1 MSIQIKTAAVTGPKT
16 CEILELT
23 TPDLGRGEVLVK
35 VHAVALCTLEQRIF
49 RGEVKMPLPCTG
61 GHEVAGEI
69 AALGP
74 GVNTKLWA
82 EGQRVAV
89 RLLYNCGECYYCRT
103 GRTNM
108 CERAQ
113 KKPVREGL
121 LPGPGGLCDYIVVD
135 AASLFKIPDTLTY
148 EEACLTEPLACC
160 VHSVG
165 RADIQLGEDVVI
177 IGGGIMGQ
185 YHVML
190 AKRKGARVI
199 LSEVDPAR
207 RVLAENL
214 GADITLN
221 PMEQDPVEFVKGITD
236 GRGADVVFN
245 TTAIPNAM
253 VGYGSVVAI
262 AFLVSE
268 VKNPNRTV
276 PKSMA
281 ISMVLVVLLYLLMII
296 ATMGNIT
303 TQLLIDN
310 PGFRFIPMFA
320 AAFTSLTSVPWLS
333 KLISIAA
340 LLALLTTMLVVL
352 SLNARAVSSM
362 ADGGML
368 PKPLAKL
375 NKNGVP
381 GTATVTL
388 AIICMVLSCF
398 PSLTELLVN
407 LGSVS
412 AAITI
417 VIVCASLICARKK
430 VPHQAGNY
438 KAPGGNFISV
448 LTIVLIVA
456 SYIPG
461 IFSGGGTMW
470 LFTIIIYAVGAVI
483 MAYYLKKQN

>member
-82 EGQRVAV
+82 KGQRVAV

-121 LPGPGGLCDYIVVD
+121 LPGPGGLCDYIVAD
-135 AASLFKIPDTLTY
+135 AASLFKIPDTLSY

-165 RADIQLGEDVVI
+165 RANIQLGEDVVI

-199 LSEVDPAR
+199 LSEVDPTR
-207 RVLAENL
+207 RALAEKL

-245 TTAIPNAM
+245 TT
-253 VGYGSVVAI
+253 
-262 AFLVSE
+262 
-268 VKNPNRTV
+268 
-276 PKSMA
+276 
-281 ISMVLVVLLYLLMII
+281 VVLLYLLMII

-388 AIICMVLSCF
+388 AIVCMVLSCF

-412 AAITI
+412 AAVTI

-438 KAPGGNFISV
+438 KAPRRKLHFRPDHRADRGV
-448 LTIVLIVA
+448 LYPRHLQRRRHHVA
-456 SYIPG
+456 VHHHHLRCRRCDHGLLSEENLNLGYPLLLG
-461 IFSGGGTMW
+461 
-470 LFTIIIYAVGAVI
+470 
-483 MAYYLKKQN
+483 

>member
-1 MSIQIKTAAVTGPKT
+1 
-16 CEILELT
+16 
-23 TPDLGRGEVLVK
+23 
-35 VHAVALCTLEQRIF
+35 
-49 RGEVKMPLPCTG
+49 MPLPCTG

-121 LPGPGGLCDYIVVD
+121 LPGPGGLCDYIIVD
-135 AASLFKIPDTLTY
+135 AASLLKIPDTLTY

-160 VHSVG
+160 VHSVS
-165 RADIQLGEDVVI
+165 RANIQLGEDVVI

-190 AKRKGARVI
+190 AKRRGARVI

-207 RVLAENL
+207 RALAENL

-303 TQLLIDN
+303 TQLLT
-310 PGFRFIPMFA
+310 GEEALYYSRG
-320 AAFTSLTSVPWLS
+320 TSLDRDFQIRQVSLADVVRDALRHKARTLIGAHVAPELGELDFTVRADPKWLS
-333 KLISIAA
+333 FVIGQ
-340 LLALLTTMLVVL
+340 V
-352 SLNARAVSSM
+352 
-362 ADGGML
+362 
-368 PKPLAKL
+368 
-375 NKNGVP
+375 
-381 GTATVTL
+381 
-388 AIICMVLSCF
+388 
-398 PSLTELLVN
+398 LVN
-407 LGSVS
+407 
-412 AAITI
+412 AA
-417 VIVCASLICARKK
+417 
-430 VPHQAGNY
+430 
-438 KAPGGNFISV
+438 
-448 LTIVLIVA
+448 
-456 SYIPG
+456 
-461 IFSGGGTMW
+461 
-470 LFTIIIYAVGAVI
+470 
-483 MAYYLKKQN
+483 